1 MAIPTTYLPSSG
13 KLKGIMEDILRAGD
27 PDRFTY
33 EFLKQI
39 GHASSADRPVI
50 PVLKALGFLT
60 DSGTPTE
67 RYRRYKDTAQSKAV
81 MAEAVRDAY
90 ADVFKVDQKANT
102 KTAKE
107 LKGVFARLSGKGDSV
122 NEKMALT
129 FKALTD
135 LADFSV
141 VPAKPEVSGNGKVD
155 EKPPPPPPEDEHETE
170 TSKITLRHDVH
181 VHLPISTDIKVYDA
195 IFRALRENLG

>member
-1 MAIPTTYLPSSG
+1 MAVPTTYFASAG
-13 KLKGIMEDILRAGD
+13 RLKGIMEDILRAGD

-60 DSGTPTE
+60 DSGQPTE
-67 RYRRYKDTAQSKAV
+67 RYRRYKDPSQSKAV

-90 ADVFKVDQKANT
+90 ADVFTVDQEANKKPT
-102 KTAKE
+102 TE

-122 NEKMALT
+122 NEKMAST

-135 LADFSV
+135 LGDFGAPPSKRKREAETPDV
-141 VPAKPEVSGNGKVD
+141 TPPSPPAE
-155 EKPPPPPPEDEHETE
+155 EQEIETGR
-170 TSKITLRHDVH
+170 ITLRHDVH